1 MFQRIHRS
9 LRPAHSAQG
18 GVKTARRQ
26 PGVTVQLR
34 PTRRRNRS
42 RHPIGVGARMTAR
55 DVVKIGQNRLAPFD
69 RQPNKPSLYRAQP
82 IYPFRMAG
90 GRHMARKGRMRK
102 DQRHQSGCN
111 I

>member
-1 MFQRIHRS
+1 
-9 LRPAHSAQG
+9 
-18 GVKTARRQ
+18 
-26 PGVTVQLR
+26 
-34 PTRRRNRS
+34 
-42 RHPIGVGARMTAR
+42 MTAR

-90 GRHMARKGRMRK
+90 GSDVACKAGMGK